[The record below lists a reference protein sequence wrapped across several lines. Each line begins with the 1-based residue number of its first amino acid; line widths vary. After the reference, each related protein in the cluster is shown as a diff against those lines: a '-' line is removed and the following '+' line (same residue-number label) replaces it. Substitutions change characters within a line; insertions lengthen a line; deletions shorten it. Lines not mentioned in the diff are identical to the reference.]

1 MKGKH
6 TQFNR
11 HSIKKFDFTTEN
23 GKEKWTSYKFT
34 RNVLEMFYP
43 IHHERICSAVD
54 QLPNFAAEPFSQQS
68 SLELFEQ
75 NDSQLTMSDSQ
86 QTEPGLPSSRT
97 SEPAF
102 KKPKGKGK
110 K

>member
-1 MKGKH
+1 MP
-6 TQFNR
+6 
-11 HSIKKFDFTTEN
+11 
-23 GKEKWTSYKFT
+23 SYKFT

-54 QLPNFAAEPFSQQS
+54 QLPNPEDFAAEPFSQQS
-68 SLELFEQ
+68 NLELFKQ
-75 NDSQLTMSDSQ
+75 NDSQLTTSDPQ

-110 K
+110 VIIAQFLVMRKLSKLSKPYDMT